1 MKQLQVFVLFWIYNH
16 LRNTLTGDTIL
27 RTSSCTLSP
36 TFREHVSTQTRSH
49 THTHTYTH
57 TNIYSFHA
65 QNRTHKEKDRPYKAK
80 AVPQPTKVSNPISI
94 CCRAP
99 LEKARR
105 GPAVA
110 YALVYACNLEPAVI
124 RTTSTAADP
133 SLQEDILVG
142 SPVRYTRRF
151 RCSQWVEYR
160 QPPQKKEKG
169 EKKAVSASHSPSHS
183 QTSRRSI
190 NLVSIFRCS
199 SPPRNPVY
207 ARRVDHSA
215 LAFSLSSHRHSY
227 ISLLFRSRFI
237 DS

>member
-1 MKQLQVFVLFWIYNH
+1 LNQQFEKCAHWRHDTSH
-16 LRNTLTGDTIL
+16 LLLHLVTYLP
-27 RTSSCTLSP
+27 RTRIDPNSIT
-36 TFREHVSTQTRSH
+36 H
-49 THTHTYTH
+49 THTHTH

-151 RCSQWVEYR
+151 R
-160 QPPQKKEKG
+160 
-169 EKKAVSASHSPSHS
+169 
-183 QTSRRSI
+183 
-190 NLVSIFRCS
+190 
-199 SPPRNPVY
+199 
-207 ARRVDHSA
+207 
-215 LAFSLSSHRHSY
+215 
-227 ISLLFRSRFI
+227 
-237 DS
+237 